1 MRKGKNS
8 ELIVKYNTLIE
19 ASYRLTSGEQ
29 RIILTLVSVIKP
41 EDEEFKKYRFKV
53 KDFCTMLEIK
63 NNRLYKDIK
72 DITKDLMRKV
82 FTIKKE
88 KSTLQ
93 ISWLS
98 SVEYIEGEGIVELE
112 FSPKLKPYLLQLKNR
127 FTSYELK
134 DILQLK
140 SSYSF
145 RIYELLKQYEKI
157 GIRTFNVEELK
168 DILGIDE
175 NTYPLYA
182 DFKRRV
188 IIQSQK
194 EINKKTDIHFEFGQI
209 KTGRKVTELKFII
222 KTNPNILNDDA
233 KYIEE
238 IKNIF
243 DEDITAANAEKIY
256 RAANKNM
263 DIIKEKYLLLQQ
275 QKDIKNVVGWIIK
288 AIKEDYRPNEL
299 KGKID
304 TFNDYEQ
311 REYDYDDLEKKLLG
325 LG

>member
-1 MRKGKNS
+1 MRKRKNS
-8 ELIVKYNTLIE
+8 ELVVKSNTLIE

-53 KDFCTMLEIK
+53 KDFCRMLEIK

-157 GIRTFNVEELK
+157 GSRTFNVEELK

-194 EINKKTDIHFEFGQI
+194 EINKKTDIHFEIEQI

-222 KTNPNILNDDA
+222 KTNPNILKDDA

-243 DEDITAANAEKIY
+243 DEDITTVNAEKIY

-275 QKDIKNVVGWIIK
+275 QKDIKNVVGWIMK

-299 KGKID
+299 KGKVD
-304 TFNDYEQ
+304 SFNDYEQ
-311 REYDYDDLEKKLLG
+311 REYDYDELEKKLLG